1 MRDGLEYRCA
11 VELRAVGR
19 RLAGYAATFGVIA
32 NIGGRFNEKVIR
44 GAFTKTLATRADIL
58 ALVDHDATKLLGRTT
73 SGTLRLAEDARGL
86 AFEIDVPETQ
96 LGRDMLTMAARND
109 LGGMSIGFHATS
121 ESWPTPDTRE
131 LRAIDL
137 VEISIAQA
145 WPAYSGTE
153 IALRNRT
160 TSSGGR
166 TTPSRDEVVVSPVS
180 RARLLALI

>member
-1 MRDGLEYRCA
+1 MRADLEYRS
-11 VELRAVGR
+11 VTELRAVGR
-19 RLAGYAATFGVIA
+19 RLAGHAAVFNVSA
-32 NIGGRFNEKVIR
+32 DIGGRFRETIIR
-44 GAFTKTLATRADIL
+44 GAFTKTLTTRTDIV
-58 ALVDHDATKLLGRTT
+58 ALVDHDATRLLARTA
-73 SGTLRLAEDARGL
+73 SGTLRLSEDAKGL

-145 WPAYSGTE
+145 WPAYDQTT

-160 TSSGGR
+160 TS
-166 TTPSRDEVVVSPVS
+166 PRDEVSPAV
-180 RARLLALI
+180 RRRLLALI